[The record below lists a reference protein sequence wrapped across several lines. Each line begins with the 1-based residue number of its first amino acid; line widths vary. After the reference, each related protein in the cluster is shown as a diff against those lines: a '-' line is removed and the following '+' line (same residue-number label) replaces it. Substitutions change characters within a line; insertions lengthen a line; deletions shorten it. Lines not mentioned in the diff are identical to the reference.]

1 MCSAMVREPQ
11 TAVTLRL
18 VALLVIRTAWWLLW
32 IQLATHVI
40 LETRAWTLFGVLM
53 VLMGAWVVRLGGV
66 GEHHDE
72 EPALALLL
80 LCLLSIFFFFWLLL
94 SAFFLLCSC
103 FAWLFFFLAP
113 ALPASL
119 FFLLLL
125 RFCWWLTRMARESHF
140 GSRSQCLE
148 SANREQRRREKNRFS
163 LIFFDFL

>member
-1 MCSAMVREPQ
+1 MQRNGPRASDGSDVATGR
-11 TAVTLRL
+11 VTCN
-18 VALLVIRTAWWLLW
+18 
-32 IQLATHVI
+32 QLATHVI

-113 ALPASL
+113 ALLA
-119 FFLLLL
+119 F
-125 RFCWWLTRMARESHF
+125 WLNEKRHVKS
-140 GSRSQCLE
+140 CLMI
-148 SANREQRRREKNRFS
+148 S
-163 LIFFDFL
+163 